1 MSTPSVSLITW
12 KISPISLPMDLVHFG
27 FSVPF
32 MRCRYSWTL
41 PMPGKMKVFSCTYFM
56 EIPPVLVF
64 LMAQSSTVWII
75 VLSVCAGILNFLD
88 GVIVV
93 IWLAMIYLPLS

>member
-1 MSTPSVSLITW
+1 
-12 KISPISLPMDLVHFG
+12 
-27 FSVPF
+27 
-32 MRCRYSWTL
+32 
-41 PMPGKMKVFSCTYFM
+41 M

-64 LMAQSSTVWII
+64 LMSQSSTVWII
-75 VLSVCAGILNFLD
+75 VLSVCAGIFNFLD